1 MKKIFLI
8 ITIILFSIANIY
20 SQHSNNDSLTI
31 DKAVSLTLQNF
42 PLIKQAKENVD
53 VYNAKIDVQGSSY
66 YPDVSAVATYNRI
79 GPVPS
84 FDLPQGAF
92 QLYPENNY
100 DAHVE
105 VKHNLYDF
113 GRRNAERQLLES
125 FKTSAIDNVQMV
137 KTNFAFATIRT
148 YYSILF
154 LHKSVA
160 VIDTDIA
167 TLNQHID
174 ITKKKIESGTATEYD
189 LLSTKVRLTD
199 YKGRKID
206 LQNELKK
213 QKINLEHLT
222 GLTSLKQSAIKGNFL
237 ETIFDINSDSLTEVA
252 FAQRPELKLAIDAE
266 QSAHLKENLASL
278 GSRPNVGLYLSY
290 GVKNGYVPNID
301 AWHGNWVAGFQVNVP
316 IFDGF
321 RTKNQEEESRA
332 NTIFTETGTV
342 NLKQQIRAEVEK
354 AVEDLNSNLE
364 QIKTAKE
371 QIEFAKESL
380 QKAKAQY
387 ASGVGT
393 NLDLLDA
400 ETRLADARFL
410 YLKEIYQNIING
422 YELKKAVGDVVW

>member
-8 ITIILFSIANIY
+8 IALLFLIANVY
-20 SQHSNNDSLTI
+20 SQQNNSDSLTI
-31 DKAVSLTLQNF
+31 DKAVSLTLQNY

-53 VYNAKIDVQGSSY
+53 VYNAKINVQGSNY

-79 GPVPS
+79 GPVPT
-84 FDLPQGAF
+84 FDLPQGPF

-100 DAHVE
+100 DAHIE

-125 FKTSAIDNVQMV
+125 YKTSAIDNVQMI
-137 KTNFAFATIRT
+137 KTSLTFATIKT
-148 YYSILF
+148 FYSILF
-154 LHKSVA
+154 LDKSIA

-167 TLNQHID
+167 TLNQHMD
-174 ITKKKIESGTATEYD
+174 ITNKKIESGTATEYD

-199 YKGRKID
+199 YKGKKID
-206 LQNELKK
+206 LQNELRK

-222 GLTSLKQSAIKGNFL
+222 GSEGSGYSVIAGNFT
-237 ETIFDINSDSLTEVA
+237 ETIYNTNKDSLTEVA
-252 FAQRPELKLAIDAE
+252 YIQRPELKLATDAE
-266 QSAHLKENLASL
+266 QSAHLKENLTSM
-278 GSRPNVGLYLSY
+278 GNRPNVGLYLSY

-301 AWHGNWVAGFQVNVP
+301 AWHGNWIAGFQVNVP

-321 RTKNQEEESRA
+321 RTKKQEEESRA
-332 NTIFTETGTV
+332 NTMVTETGTV
-342 NLKQQIRAEVEK
+342 NLKLKIKTEVEK
-354 AVEDLNSNLE
+354 AIEDQNSNIE

-400 ETRLADARFL
+400 ETRLANARFL

-422 YELKKAVGDVVW
+422 FELKRAVGDIVW

>member
-1 MKKIFLI
+1 MKKIFLV
-8 ITIILFSIANIY
+8 ITIMFFTVNIY
-20 SQHSNNDSLTI
+20 SQQSNSDSLTI
-31 DKAVSLTLQNF
+31 DKAVSLTLQNY
-42 PLIKQAKENVD
+42 PLIRQAKENVD
-53 VYNAKIDVQGSSY
+53 VYNAKLDVQGSSY
-66 YPDVSAVATYNRI
+66 YPDVSAVAIYNRI

-100 DAHVE
+100 DAHIE

-113 GRRNAERQLLES
+113 GRRNAEKQLLES
-125 FKTSAIDNVQMV
+125 YKTSAIDNVQMV
-137 KTNFAFATIRT
+137 KTNLAFATIRT

-154 LHKSVA
+154 LDKSIA
-160 VIDTDIA
+160 VIDTNIA
-167 TLNQHID
+167 TLNQHIN
-174 ITKKKIESGTATEYD
+174 ITKKKIESGTATDYD

-199 YKGRKID
+199 YKGKRID
-206 LQNELKK
+206 LQNELQK

-222 GLTSLKQSAIKGNFL
+222 GLQKLDNSAITGDFL
-237 ETIFDINSDSLTEVA
+237 ELIYDTNDDSLIQA
-252 FAQRPELKLAIDAE
+252 AYAQRPEIKLAIDAE
-266 QSAHLKENLASL
+266 QSAHLKESLASL
-278 GSRPNVGLYLSY
+278 GNRPNVGLYLSY

-316 IFDGF
+316 IFNGF
-321 RTKNQEEESRA
+321 RTTNQEEEARA
-332 NTIFTETGTV
+332 NTIVTETGMV
-342 NLKQQIRAEVEK
+342 NLKLQIKAEVDK
-354 AVEDLNSNLE
+354 AIEDLNSNIE

-371 QIEFAKESL
+371 QIEFAKKSL
-380 QKAKAQY
+380 EKAKAQY

-410 YLKEIYQNIING
+410 YLKEVYQNIING

>member
-8 ITIILFSIANIY
+8 ITIMFFTVNIY
-20 SQHSNNDSLTI
+20 SQQSNSDSLTI
-31 DKAVSLTLQNF
+31 DKAVSLTLQNY
-42 PLIKQAKENVD
+42 PLIRQAKENVD
-53 VYNAKIDVQGSSY
+53 VYNAKLDVQGSSY
-66 YPDVSAVATYNRI
+66 YPDVSAVAIYNRI

-100 DAHVE
+100 DAHIE

-113 GRRNAERQLLES
+113 GRRNAEKQLLES
-125 FKTSAIDNVQMV
+125 YKTSAIDNVQMV
-137 KTNFAFATIRT
+137 KTNLAFATIRT

-154 LHKSVA
+154 LDKSIA
-160 VIDTDIA
+160 VIDTNIA
-167 TLNQHID
+167 TLNQHIN
-174 ITKKKIESGTATEYD
+174 ITKKKIESGTATDYD

-199 YKGRKID
+199 YKGKRID
-206 LQNELKK
+206 LQNELQK

-222 GLTSLKQSAIKGNFL
+222 GLQKLDNSAITGDFL
-237 ETIFDINSDSLTEVA
+237 ELIYDTNDDSLIQA
-252 FAQRPELKLAIDAE
+252 AYAQRPEIKLAIDAE
-266 QSAHLKENLASL
+266 QSAHLKESLASL
-278 GSRPNVGLYLSY
+278 GNRPNVGLYLSY

-316 IFDGF
+316 IFNGF
-321 RTKNQEEESRA
+321 RTTNQEEEARA
-332 NTIFTETGTV
+332 NTIVTETGMV
-342 NLKQQIRAEVEK
+342 NLKLQIKAEVDK
-354 AVEDLNSNLE
+354 AIEDLNSNIE

-371 QIEFAKESL
+371 QIEFAKKSL
-380 QKAKAQY
+380 EKAKAQY

-410 YLKEIYQNIING
+410 YLKEVYQNIING

>member
-1 MKKIFLI
+1 MKKIFLV
-8 ITIILFSIANIY
+8 ITIMFFTVNIY
-20 SQHSNNDSLTI
+20 SQQSNSDSLTI
-31 DKAVSLTLQNF
+31 DKAVSLTLQNY
-42 PLIKQAKENVD
+42 PLIRQAKENVD
-53 VYNAKIDVQGSSY
+53 VYNAKLDVQGSSY
-66 YPDVSAVATYNRI
+66 YPDVSAVAIYNRI

-100 DAHVE
+100 DAHIE

-113 GRRNAERQLLES
+113 GRRNAEKQLLES
-125 FKTSAIDNVQMV
+125 YKTSAIDNVQMV
-137 KTNFAFATIRT
+137 KTNLAFATIRT

-154 LHKSVA
+154 LDKSIA
-160 VIDTDIA
+160 VIDTNIA
-167 TLNQHID
+167 TLNQHIN
-174 ITKKKIESGTATEYD
+174 ITKKKIESGTATDYD

-199 YKGRKID
+199 YKGKRID
-206 LQNELKK
+206 LQNELQK

-222 GLTSLKQSAIKGNFL
+222 GLQKLDNSAIAGDFL
-237 ETIFDINSDSLTEVA
+237 ELIYDTNDDSLIQA
-252 FAQRPELKLAIDAE
+252 AYAQRPEIKLAIDAE
-266 QSAHLKENLASL
+266 QSAHLKESLASL
-278 GSRPNVGLYLSY
+278 GNRPNVGLYLSY

-316 IFDGF
+316 IFNGF
-321 RTKNQEEESRA
+321 RTTNQEEEARA
-332 NTIFTETGTV
+332 NTIVTETGMV
-342 NLKQQIRAEVEK
+342 NLKLQIKAEVDK
-354 AVEDLNSNLE
+354 AIEDLNSNIE

-371 QIEFAKESL
+371 QIEFAKKSL
-380 QKAKAQY
+380 EKAKAQY

-410 YLKEIYQNIING
+410 YLKEVYQNIING